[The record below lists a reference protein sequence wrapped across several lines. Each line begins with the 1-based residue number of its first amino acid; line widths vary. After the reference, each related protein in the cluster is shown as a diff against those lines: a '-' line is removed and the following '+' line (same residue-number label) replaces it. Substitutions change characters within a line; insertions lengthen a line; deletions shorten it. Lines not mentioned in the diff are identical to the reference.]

1 MFVEP
6 MATFDP
12 QVIRRDFPILQQ
24 SIHRNRPLVYFD
36 NAAST
41 QRPNA
46 VIEAMA
52 ECYRHDYSN
61 VHRGIHTLSERM
73 TVRFE
78 QARQQVQRFL
88 GARHS
93 HEIIF
98 TSGTTGA
105 INLVAH
111 SFGAGLQ
118 AGDEIVLSLME
129 HHSNIVPWQ
138 QLAARQGIV
147 LRWVGL
153 RDDGTLDL
161 EQFQATLNSRTRLV
175 AITMVSNVLGV
186 INPIQQLCQW
196 SHAAGAVVMV
206 DAAQAAPHMPMNV
219 AELGCDFLAFSG
231 HKMLGPTGIG
241 VLYGREELLDTLPPF
256 LGGGSMIDIVEQA
269 GFKPAGLPAKF
280 EAGTP
285 PIVEA
290 IGLSAA
296 IDYLEKLGLEQIDAH
311 ERHLARRCI
320 AGLSAIPGIRILGPT
335 TGERI
340 GVVSFVADGV
350 NSQDWARFLD
360 FRGIATRAGHH
371 CAMPLHQSLG
381 LANSVRASFYL
392 YNTVEEVEQFLAT
405 LPDVLDRLR

>member
-1 MFVEP
+1 MSVEP
-6 MATFDP
+6 QATFDP

-24 SIHRNRPLVYFD
+24 SVHRNRPLVYFD

-52 ECYRHDYSN
+52 ECYRRDYSN
-61 VHRGIHTLSERM
+61 VHRGVHALSERITM
-73 TVRFE
+73 LYE
-78 QARQQVQRFL
+78 QARQQVQLLL

-111 SFGAGLQ
+111 SFGSGMKP
-118 AGDEIVLSLME
+118 GDEIVLSVME

-138 QLAARQGIV
+138 QLAQRQGIV

-153 RDDGTLDL
+153 HEDGTLDL
-161 EQFQATLNSRTRLV
+161 EQFQASLNAKTRLV

-186 INPIQQLCQW
+186 INPIQQLCRW
-196 SHAAGAVVMV
+196 SHDVGAVVLV
-206 DAAQAAPHMPMNV
+206 DAAQAVPHLPIQV
-219 AELGCDFLAFSG
+219 AELGCDFLVFSG

-241 VLYGREELLDTLPPF
+241 VLFGREELLDEMPPF
-256 LGGGSMIDIVEQA
+256 LGGGSMIETVEQN
-269 GFKPAGLPAKF
+269 GFKPAALPAKF

-290 IGLSAA
+290 VGLSAA
-296 IDYLEKLGLEQIDAH
+296 IDYLNQYGLEQIDVH
-311 ERHLARRCI
+311 ERQLAQRCVQ
-320 AGLSAIPGIRILGPT
+320 GLLGVPGVRILGPT
-335 TGERI
+335 TGDRI
-340 GVVSFVADGV
+340 GLVSFAVEGV
-350 NSQDWARFLD
+350 NSQDLARFLD

-371 CAMPLHQSLG
+371 CAMPLHQSYG
-381 LANSVRASFYL
+381 LANSLRASFYL
-392 YNTVEEVEQFLAT
+392 YNTDREVDLLLAA
-405 LPDVLDRLR
+405 LPEILERLR